1 MVYGSV
7 YNNASSGFDDVQP
20 YEFEEGMTIAEM
32 GAQMI
37 QENTENYNAIM
48 RGIALTELSYVAE
61 NNGQELIY
69 ESVDFKAIGN
79 AIITALKK
87 LWAKICGIAD
97 AIIAK
102 FNSWLKDDKK
112 FYDKYKKKI
121 ESGKSNIPDGF
132 TAKGYKFNDSH
143 LSEDMPTSEVEG
155 NINTFADMVKAGFKK
170 TLGDSAEGIGAA
182 YNSSNIESTLDETR
196 AALTYSVYKDGQNF
210 SKALHEVFYGSA
222 EKVTLK
228 AGDISGIDYEGII
241 TGTKKTVDAV
251 KKARDDNKKKLDGYK
266 KNVEKACSA
275 VADDDE
281 ASRKI
286 STALGNMSNAIKKV
300 SNLEAEYF
308 KVKVAAL
315 KDRNRQAKAL
325 VVKLVSFAD
334 KADYKQKFGSKN
346 ESTYYGNEGSLFES
360 AFADILQ

>member
-7 YNNASSGFDDVQP
+7 YNNTSSSFADVQP

-97 AIIAK
+97 AVVAK
-102 FNSWLKDDKK
+102 FNTWLKDDKK
-112 FYDKYKKKI
+112 FYEKYKKKI

-132 TAKGYKFNDSH
+132 KAKGYKFNETNLDA
-143 LSEDMPTSEVEG
+143 DMPEPKTTSDITSLADSIKNGLRGE
-155 NINTFADMVKAGFKK
+155 NIGED
-170 TLGDSAEGIGAA
+170 
-182 YNSSNIESTLDETR
+182 YNSSNIDKTLDEAR
-196 AALTYSVYKDGQNF
+196 ATLTYSVYKEGQNY
-210 SKALHEVFYGSA
+210 SKALHEAFYGSA
-222 EKVTLK
+222 EKVSLT
-228 AGDISGIDYEGII
+228 AADVSGIDYEGII
-241 TGTKKTVDAV
+241 TGTKKTIDAV
-251 KKARDDNKKKLDGYK
+251 KKARDNNKKQLDQYK
-266 KNVEKACSA
+266 KDVESACKS
-275 VADDDE
+275 VPKDDE
-281 ASRKI
+281 DSRKI
-286 STALGNMSNAIKKV
+286 TTALGNMSSAIKKI

-308 KVKVAAL
+308 KVKISAL